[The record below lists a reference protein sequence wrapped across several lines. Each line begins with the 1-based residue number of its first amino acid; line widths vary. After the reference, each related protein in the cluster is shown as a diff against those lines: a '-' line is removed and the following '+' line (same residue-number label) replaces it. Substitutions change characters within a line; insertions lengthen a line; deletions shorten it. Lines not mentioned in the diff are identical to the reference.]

1 MALSSRPVVGTL
13 LLSSL
18 LTGCAAGPAGAPVET
33 VRSDHAEVRQA
44 ASEYHGTVVDPPLPR
59 PQLTLVDTNGAPF
72 SLHERP
78 AGR

>member
-1 MALSSRPVVGTL
+1 M
-13 LLSSL
+13 
-18 LTGCAAGPAGAPVET
+18 
-33 VRSDHAEVRQA
+33 RQA